1 MEELIRIGAYR
12 AGADAEVDR
21 AIALN
26 PALEAFLSQDKDEI
40 YLDGGVVRAARG
52 HTGAWRMRWAD
63 QLIKLSNFELELLQ
77 ARLADVGERRQRSEM
92 KLAVLDAEG
101 ETEMALARADPEA
114 GWRMEGFA
122 ESLRRRKLLARR
134 ELDLNAQEEAGV
146 RDAIAEAFETLKKY
160 EQVADN
166 ARVAA
171 EREAARRENAVL
183 DEMGLRRATGRR

>member
-1 MEELIRIGAYR
+1 
-12 AGADAEVDR
+12 
-21 AIALN
+21 
-26 PALEAFLSQDKDEI
+26 
-40 YLDGGVVRAARG
+40 
-52 HTGAWRMRWAD
+52 MRWAD

-77 ARLADVGERRQRSEM
+77 ARLADVSERRQRSEM

-101 ETEMALARADPEA
+101 ETEMALARSDPEA
-114 GWRMEGFA
+114 GWRMEGFT

-134 ELDLNAQEEAGV
+134 ELDLNSQEESGV

>member
-1 MEELIRIGAYR
+1 
-12 AGADAEVDR
+12 
-21 AIALN
+21 
-26 PALEAFLSQDKDEI
+26 
-40 YLDGGVVRAARG
+40 
-52 HTGAWRMRWAD
+52 
-63 QLIKLSNFELELLQ
+63 
-77 ARLADVGERRQRSEM
+77 M

>member
-1 MEELIRIGAYR
+1 
-12 AGADAEVDR
+12 
-21 AIALN
+21 
-26 PALEAFLSQDKDEI
+26 
-40 YLDGGVVRAARG
+40 
-52 HTGAWRMRWAD
+52 MRWAD

-101 ETEMALARADPEA
+101 EAEMALARADPEA

-122 ESLRRRKLLARR
+122 EGLRRRKLLARR
-134 ELDLNAQEEAGV
+134 ELDLNVQEEAGV

-166 ARVAA
+166 ARAVA
-171 EREAARRENAVL
+171 EREAKRRENAVL
-183 DEMGLRRATGRR
+183 DEMGLRRAASRR

>member
-1 MEELIRIGAYR
+1 
-12 AGADAEVDR
+12 
-21 AIALN
+21 
-26 PALEAFLSQDKDEI
+26 
-40 YLDGGVVRAARG
+40 
-52 HTGAWRMRWAD
+52 MRWAD

-77 ARLADVGERRQRSEM
+77 ARLADVAERRQRTEM

-101 ETEMALARADPEA
+101 EAEMALARSDPEA

-122 ESLRRRKLLARR
+122 ESLRRRKLLVRR
-134 ELDLNAQEEAGV
+134 ELDLTSQEEVGV

-171 EREAARRENAVL
+171 EREATRRENAVL